1 MKKILISVL
10 IVLLIVLAYFTIFR
24 GLSFGQFKILSAKE
38 IVQNNDALM
47 QSISQVKL
55 LLEKDYPAKKQELS
69 ESIQDLLDKKEQY
82 FEIAKTSTEGEI
94 LKANTED
101 VFYRE
106 YLWTKI
112 GRYATKKGVDMN
124 MSEVSSDIGTE
135 DMKNLNFTVTGYY
148 VGILDFISAL
158 ESDEEL
164 GFKIEDFRMTSGETN
179 LTATFVIRNVRIK
192 SENLSSGTVDTSEA
206 TETSETS
213 PVDAPATVDEG
224 AGS

>member
-213 PVDAPATVDEG
+213 PVDVPATVDEG